1 MFKITLNNKVFFC
14 SNDTTI
20 FQAAKESKVLL
31 EHSCLNGRCRSCM
44 VKILEG
50 STKSDFEYSCLTDS
64 EINEGYILTCT
75 NTPTSDLKLDVEDL
89 EGFELMPIRTL
100 PVKIDSINRV
110 SEDVI
115 HLTLR
120 FPPNSEFNFIP
131 GQYINLIKSNVK
143 RSYSIANVCKKL
155 NIIELYIKNY
165 LNGEMSSYLFNTA
178 KVNDLLRIHGP
189 IGTFYLRKPKYNN
202 IVFLAT
208 GTGIAPIK
216 SILEQMNEHFHEYE
230 NVSIYLFWGGRF
242 KKDIFWHPD
251 FPKLNIKYFN
261 VLSRED
267 KTWSGERGYVQNVV
281 LEKSIDLRLCQVYA
295 CGSMAMIDSA
305 RQLFVNNGL
314 NRKDFYS
321 DIFVSS
327 Q

>member
-1 MFKITLNNKVFFC
+1 MFKITLNNKSFFC

-50 STKSDFEYSCLTDS
+50 STKSNFEYSCLTDA
-64 EINEGYILTCT
+64 EIHAGYILTCT
-75 NTPTSDLKLDVEDL
+75 NVPTSDLKLDVEDL
-89 EGFELMPIRTL
+89 EGLELMPIRTL

-115 HLTLR
+115 HLILR
-120 FPPNSEFNFIP
+120 FPPNSDFNYIP
-131 GQYINLIKSNVK
+131 GQYINLIKGSIK
-143 RSYSIANVCKKL
+143 RSYSIVYTCKKL

-165 LNGEMSSYLFNTA
+165 LNGEMSTFLFNTA
-178 KVNDLLRIHGP
+178 KVNDVLRIQGP

-216 SILEQMNEHFHEYE
+216 SFLEQMSNNFREYE
-230 NVSIYLFWGGRF
+230 NISIHLFWGGRY
-242 KKDIFWHPD
+242 KKDIFWYPD
-251 FPKLNIKYFN
+251 YPKLNIKYFS

-267 KTWSGERGYVQNVV
+267 KSWSGERGYVQNVA
-281 LEKSIDLRLCQVYA
+281 LEKSIDFRFCQVYA

-305 RQLFVNNGL
+305 RQILIKNGL
-314 NRKDFYS
+314 NDKDFYS